1 MLSIDASKR
10 WLEKDLAKH
19 LLKFN
24 VNGKDHGLLVESH
37 ERLLD
42 VLRDRLGLKGT
53 KEGCSTGDCGI
64 CAVLING
71 KLVNSCLIFAI
82 QARNKKILTVEAL
95 GTADNLHPLQRAFM
109 KWNASQ
115 CGFCIPAML
124 LAAKN
129 LLDQN
134 PTPTDNEIR
143 EATSGILCRCTG
155 YLKIFEAVK
164 TAASEIRK

>member
-1 MLSIDASKR
+1 MRSGEDESLS
-10 WLEKDLAKH
+10 KH

-24 VNGKDHGLLVESH
+24 VNGKDQALVVESH

-64 CAVLING
+64 CAILMDG
-71 KLVNSCLIFAI
+71 KLVNSCLVLAV
-82 QARNKKILTVEAL
+82 QARNRKITTIEAL
-95 GTADNLHPLQRAFM
+95 GTAEKLHPLQRAFM

-115 CGFCIPAML
+115 CGFCIPAMI

-134 PTPTDNEIR
+134 PSPSDEEIKT
-143 EATSGILCRCTG
+143 ATSGVICRCTG
-155 YLKIFEAVK
+155 YLKIVDAVK
-164 TAASEIRK
+164 TAASEMSR